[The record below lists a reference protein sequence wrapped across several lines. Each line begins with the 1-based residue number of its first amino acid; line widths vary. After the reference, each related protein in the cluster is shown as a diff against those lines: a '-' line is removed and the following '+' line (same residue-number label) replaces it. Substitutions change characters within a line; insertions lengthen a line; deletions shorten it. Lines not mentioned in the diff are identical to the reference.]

1 MEKIEQII
9 FYSLEKSIKT
19 YRQFAQKNISKL
31 DIKITLD
38 QWLILKSLEE
48 TPGISQQ
55 QIAVKFFKDYAS
67 VTRIIEILVK
77 KKYLSR
83 KLHSNDRRRFDL
95 GITKLGLGILS
106 DLKPIIH
113 SNRAMALNNISKKEI
128 ETLQNILTKITK
140 NCV

>member
-1 MEKIEQII
+1 MEKLEQII

-31 DIKITLD
+31 NIKITLD

-48 TPGISQQ
+48 TPDISQQ
-55 QIAVKFFKDYAS
+55 QIAVKIFKDYAS

-83 KLHSNDRRRFDL
+83 KLHSKDRRRFDL

-113 SNRAMALNNISKKEI
+113 SNRAKALNNIPKNDI